1 MNYRFLICASA
12 LALFGCASERPPAAP
27 ETHTLAG
34 TARLPLNGIETLVS
48 PTKWARLRDLE
59 YERFVV
65 MEAEIQPDGTVKAGR
80 IIEAFPDMLWVGT
93 AKTFAHKVEL
103 RAASVGSHLNKTAEL
118 VVVFFKPVLEGN
130 LVLVFGRQVDEP
142 DVGMT
147 KRAMYF
153 NTFLY

>member
-1 MNYRFLICASA
+1 
-12 LALFGCASERPPAAP
+12 
-27 ETHTLAG
+27 
-34 TARLPLNGIETLVS
+34 
-48 PTKWARLRDLE
+48 
-59 YERFVV
+59 
-65 MEAEIQPDGTVKAGR
+65 
-80 IIEAFPDMLWVGT
+80 MLWVGT

-130 LVLVFGRQVDEP
+130 LVLVFGRQVNEP